1 MGQSERRFIHSDNLR
16 PVTPIKESAALG
28 GSISGTKTILGV
40 HINPD
45 RVEREQH
52 DSGSGDL
59 RPVSNSLYFT
69 IVKRFEK
76 MATAK
81 MMLFFFDFFGIPL
94 FLYTSILNFG
104 EFKGWVLFFIAALY
118 GLARLF
124 FFVDKQRDESRMR
137 KLQLKKKEH
146 DVYEEINED

>member
-1 MGQSERRFIHSDNLR
+1 MGQTERRIIHSDNLR
-16 PVTPIKESAALG
+16 PVTPIKESSSMGG
-28 GSISGTKTILGV
+28 GSSGHKAILGV
-40 HINPD
+40 HINSD
-45 RVEREQH
+45 RVEREQY
-52 DSGSGDL
+52 DSSTGDL
-59 RPVSNSLYFT
+59 RAVGNSVYFT

-81 MMLFFFDFFGIPL
+81 MMLFFFDFLGIPL

-146 DVYEEINED
+146 DVNEELNEE